1 MAAELLLPAVCC
13 SLMEIGEEAL
23 KWSVITEGDPS
34 STGVY
39 QGADQLL
46 G

>member
-1 MAAELLLPAVCC
+1 MAAVLLLPAVCC

-34 STGVY
+34 STGMY